1 MPEITDIQPLE
12 DDPNYRVVYVDNNP
26 EVTLPTSAL
35 DQLGL
40 VLSQEW
46 TEEVATQVALFNQ
59 FDEAKS
65 MGLNL
70 ISRKAWGVKEL
81 AARLVK
87 RGIDKYVAT
96 MITEQLEGDGWLDDY
111 KYASARIR
119 EWTRI
124 EPASRLWLRMK
135 LRERYVG
142 SDHAEQ
148 AINEELGDTSEQ
160 DLATALAVL
169 RLAKVSN
176 CDENTARRRVISALS
191 RRGFPTDVGAEAFR
205 RAQSENA

>member
-1 MPEITDIQPLE
+1 MPEITAIEPLE

-70 ISRKAWGVKEL
+70 ISRK
-81 AARLVK
+81 
-87 RGIDKYVAT
+87 
-96 MITEQLEGDGWLDDY
+96 
-111 KYASARIR
+111 
-119 EWTRI
+119 
-124 EPASRLWLRMK
+124 
-135 LRERYVG
+135 
-142 SDHAEQ
+142 
-148 AINEELGDTSEQ
+148 
-160 DLATALAVL
+160 
-169 RLAKVSN
+169 
-176 CDENTARRRVISALS
+176 
-191 RRGFPTDVGAEAFR
+191 
-205 RAQSENA
+205 